1 MEFKSYNLQIDEL
14 ETLIDTVKFVVIG
27 SLVNEKVMEEEEAD
41 KWCQEHTV
49 IIRKKSFFRT
59 ITDKW
64 LKEKGETEGDILIV
78 IKKVF

>member
-1 MEFKSYNLQIDEL
+1 MEFKSYNLQTDEL
-14 ETLIDTVKFVVIG
+14 ESLMDTIKLVIIR
-27 SLVNEKVMEEEEAD
+27 SLVTEKVMKEEEAD
-41 KWCQEHTV
+41 KWCEEHTV

>member
-41 KWCQEHTV
+41 KWC
-49 IIRKKSFFRT
+49 
-59 ITDKW
+59 
-64 LKEKGETEGDILIV
+64 
-78 IKKVF
+78 